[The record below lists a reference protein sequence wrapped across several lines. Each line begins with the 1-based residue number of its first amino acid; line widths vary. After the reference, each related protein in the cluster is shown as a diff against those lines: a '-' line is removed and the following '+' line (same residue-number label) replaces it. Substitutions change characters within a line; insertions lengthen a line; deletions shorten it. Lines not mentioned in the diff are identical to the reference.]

1 MPRGVYDG
9 ERRTAVKYWR
19 EYNPNPVRGK
29 RVGDCTIRAL
39 SKALEK
45 DRGTV
50 CAAQEQKPGL

>member
-1 MPRGVYDG
+1 M
-9 ERRTAVKYWR
+9 KYWH